1 MKSET
6 KTEKKRLFIFIALA
20 VVIAWSVFML
30 IPILGMT
37 YGQGSSIFILAAA
50 MFAPALSSILTR
62 LITKEGFKSMYLRP
76 NFKGHI
82 KTYLLVYF
90 GPTVLLFL
98 SMALYFLIFPNSFDP
113 HFTILQQASSA
124 QGTAGMSSGSILIL
138 QVLVIVF
145 AGPIINII
153 PTMGEELGW
162 RGYLLPKLRR
172 LMSDRAALVVTGIIW
187 GLWHAP
193 VIAMGHNYGTDY
205 WGFPWLGILAMTVF
219 CIVLGIIEGYVSIKL
234 KSAIPAAMIHSL
246 VNAGAALPLY
256 FIKGEYNVLLG
267 PAITGLVA
275 IIPFAVLAV
284 ILLVKAGKLGTT
296 EDGKVPEAADASAPV
311 WNR

>member
-1 MKSET
+1 MKSNT
-6 KTEKKRLFIFIALA
+6 PTDKKRLIIFIVLA

-30 IPILGMT
+30 IPLLGLT
-37 YGQGSSIFILAAA
+37 YGQGSSVIILAAA

-62 LITKEGFKSMYLRP
+62 LITKEGFKNMYLRP

-90 GPTVLLFL
+90 GPTLLLFL
-98 SMALYFLIFPNSFDP
+98 SMALYFMIFPKNFDSG
-113 HFTILQQASSA
+113 FTVFQKAVGARGTGGMSAATILA
-124 QGTAGMSSGSILIL
+124 L
-138 QVLVIVF
+138 QVLVVVF

-162 RGYLLPKLRR
+162 RGYLLPKLRGF
-172 LMSDRAALVVTGIIW
+172 LSDRSALVVTGVIW

-219 CIVLGIIEGYVSIKL
+219 CVVLGIIEGYVSIKL

-246 VNAGAALPLY
+246 VNAGAGLPLY
-256 FIKGEYNVLLG
+256 LIKGKYNVMLG
-267 PAITGLVA
+267 PAITGL
-275 IIPFAVLAV
+275 IGILPFAVLAV
-284 ILLVKAGKLGTT
+284 ILMVKAGGLRESKASNEQPTT
-296 EDGKVPEAADASAPV
+296 SEPL
-311 WNR
+311 